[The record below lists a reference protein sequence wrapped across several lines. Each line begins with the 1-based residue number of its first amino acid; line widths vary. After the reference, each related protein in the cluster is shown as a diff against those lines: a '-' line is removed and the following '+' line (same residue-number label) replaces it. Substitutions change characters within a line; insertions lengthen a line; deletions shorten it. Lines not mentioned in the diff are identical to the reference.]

1 MAAEQS
7 VGLRLIFAVQSIH
20 SKLILLHTTLTSY
33 NTTAKCM
40 LTCQNDSQ
48 SVPNDSE
55 TVNSPGTFILL
66 LST

>member
-33 NTTAKCM
+33 NTTGKCM
-40 LTCQNDSQ
+40 LTCLYDSQ
-48 SVPNDSE
+48 SMLNDSE

-66 LST
+66 LSA